1 MAKSGALPEAKV
13 GWTDVA
19 SFWEHGV
26 PAANFGPGDP
36 LLAHHP
42 DERVSAAQLERG
54 PTRCCSP
61 SLRRRRPGQRTTIV
75 PIMYWWMLQM

>member
-1 MAKSGALPEAKV
+1 V

-36 LLAHHP
+36 LVAHHP
-42 DERVSAAQLERG
+42 DERVSRQQLER
-54 PTRCCSP
+54 TREV
-61 SLRRRRPGQRTTIV
+61 LAGLLARGG
-75 PIMYWWMLQM
+75 

>member
-1 MAKSGALPEAKV
+1 VLIDGADGAPPALDHPLLAALVAQTGVPPRAKV

-19 SFWEHGV
+19 SFWEHGI

-42 DERVSAAQLERG
+42 DERVTRAQLERA
-54 PTRCCSP
+54 RAV
-61 SLRRRRPGQRTTIV
+61 LAALIA
-75 PIMYWWMLQM
+75 

>member
-1 MAKSGALPEAKV
+1 MKTLVDKSGCPPTAKV

-42 DERVSAAQLERG
+42 DERVTAAQLERARAVLLSVI
-54 PTRCCSP
+54 T
-61 SLRRRRPGQRTTIV
+61 
-75 PIMYWWMLQM
+75 